1 MWSFLFALFGSIYLL
16 YKYIAESST
25 KVAKEKNANRNK
37 LKEENFFAKYS
48 VSLYEWERIKN
59 WFKIADANLKHEYY
73 EKLERVGGE
82 ITEAIGIEATQG
94 MKDWGYLAK
103 QGKIPPSLEFSI
115 GYADQLSFSSVR
127 DFEYCFYDYTPEER
141 NWFFIKFLKWYDKT
155 MQENGME
162 YKLLYAR
169 SNPMSEGF
177 GYTLS
182 ESIGSIE
189 DVSNN
194 EEPFRIVAYW
204 EPLRSK
210 AEMAH

>member
-1 MWSFLFALFGSIYLL
+1 MWSFLIALFGDSYLL
-16 YKYIAESST
+16 FKYVHESST
-25 KVAKEKNANRNK
+25 KMANEKISNRNK
-37 LKEENFFAKYS
+37 LKEDDFFAKYS
-48 VSLYEWERIKN
+48 VSSYEWERIKC
-59 WFKIADANLKHEYY
+59 WFKITDENLKHDYY
-73 EKLERVGGE
+73 EKLEQVGDE
-82 ITEAIGIEATQG
+82 ITEAIGIKATYS
-94 MKDWGYLAK
+94 MKCWGYLSK

-141 NWFFIKFLKWYDKT
+141 NWFFLKFLKWYDRT
-155 MQENGME
+155 IRENGME

-182 ESIGSIE
+182 ESIGNIE
-189 DVSNN
+189 DISKN